1 MNALLEFVKPPI
13 ERDSIRALAHEIEVD
28 FVYVSTY
35 LNWFS
40 AQLMSELGAEEGL
53 TWLIDNSSKRVSFG
67 DLEDA
72 FVSDKF
78 RRLVYQNTSQ
88 GNIEI
93 QSLTGLQES
102 MRRYLIG
109 FLLRDGC
116 PQQEIATTLGTS
128 LRTVQR
134 HSAAYKSHVDSMG

>member
-13 ERDSIRALAHEIEVD
+13 EPNSIRALASEIEID

-40 AQLMSELGAEEGL
+40 AQIMAELGAEEGL
-53 TWLIDNSSKRVSFG
+53 TWLIENSSKRVSFG
-67 DLEDA
+67 ELEDEY
-72 FVSDKF
+72 FSNKF
-78 RRLVYQNTSQ
+78 RRLVYQNSSQ

-102 MRRYLIG
+102 VRRYLIG
-109 FLLRDGC
+109 HLLKDGR
-116 PQQEIATTLGTS
+116 PQQEIAATVGTS

-134 HSAAYKSHVDSMG
+134 HSAAYKSNLEL